1 MSDKRLGH
9 RGGPSGAP
17 RLRPY
22 YEPSGTYCGPEVGFA
37 EIAVDLL
44 QARYWIVSAL
54 PTIRQEKS
62 KSRPMRTEKTFT
74 LSGFAVVLRLRGGR

>member
-1 MSDKRLGH
+1 MLIDRHAVSSPDQQPTGESAS
-9 RGGPSGAP
+9 P
-17 RLRPY
+17 
-22 YEPSGTYCGPEVGFA
+22 EDCPEVGFA